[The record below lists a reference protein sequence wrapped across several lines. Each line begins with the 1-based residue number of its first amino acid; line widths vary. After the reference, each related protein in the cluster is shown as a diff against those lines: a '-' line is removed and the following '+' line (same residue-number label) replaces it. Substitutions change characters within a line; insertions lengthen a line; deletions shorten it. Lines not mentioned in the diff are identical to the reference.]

1 MASKNRKGTLIAIVA
16 VFTLFGTGV
25 VISARMLMGER
36 VLPAGARV
44 AIVPL
49 RGVILGEEA
58 FIDQL
63 DAFRRD
69 GGIRAFVIEIE
80 SPGGAVGASQSIYEA
95 IRRLRDEGDRPV
107 VAWMG
112 DVGASGGFYAAMA
125 ADSVFALPGTITG
138 SIGVIMEFP
147 NAQELY
153 RKVGIGWE
161 VVKSGEHKDMGNP
174 ARALSEP
181 DRAILQGLVDDV
193 HEQFVDVV
201 AANRS
206 LARSAIEELADGR
219 VFSGRQAA
227 ALGLIDGTGTLD
239 DAIATAGRMAG
250 LGDRPKVERPRPPR
264 LTLWDLLVGV
274 TGAEARGLLRTFLPV
289 HSSTPT
295 LLYEWR

>member
-1 MASKNRKGTLIAIVA
+1 MASDNRKGTLIAIVA

-25 VISARMLMGER
+25 VISARMLMGDR

-44 AIVPL
+44 AILPL

-63 DAFRRD
+63 DAFSRD

-153 RKVGIGWE
+153 RKVGVGWE

-174 ARALSEP
+174 ARPLSEA
-181 DRAILQGLVDDV
+181 DRAILQGLVNDV
-193 HEQFVDVV
+193 HAQFVDVV
-201 AANRS
+201 VANRP
-206 LARSAIEELADGR
+206 LARAAIEELADGR

-227 ALGLIDGTGTLD
+227 ALGLIDGIGTLD

-250 LGDRPKVERPRPPR
+250 LGSRPKVERPRPPR

-274 TGAEARGLLRTFLPV
+274 PGAEARGLLRTFLPR
-289 HSSTPT
+289 HSGTPT